1 MLDED
6 HYLRY
11 QEFDRVANLRG
22 RPRGSTAFAAQPTAP
37 QLAAPLDRGSQLVIP
52 ATQQPAS
59 SQPAARG
66 RGRGRARGSRGGRR
80 SRGASSGLTPSI
92 RREPSQ
98 WEGVEFDGDNARD
111 PETASGTSL
120 AGEPSLTPTAGR
132 GSIARGRGRGRGR
145 ASQTAGRGGITR
157 QAGTRRSSR
166 QVSSRH
172 LASQLEGESSG
183 EPAS

>member
-22 RPRGSTAFAAQPTAP
+22 RPRGSTAFAAQPAAP

-52 ATQQPAS
+52 ATQPPAS
-59 SQPAARG
+59 SQAAARG

-80 SRGASSGLTPSI
+80 SRALSGLTPSI
-92 RREPSQ
+92 RRQPSQ
-98 WEGVEFDGDNARD
+98 WEGVELDGDNPRD
-111 PETASGTSL
+111 GATPTGTSL
-120 AGEPSLTPTAGR
+120 AGEPSPTPTAGR
-132 GSIARGRGRGRGR
+132 EAIARGRGRGRGR

-166 QVSSRH
+166 QASSR
-172 LASQLEGESSG
+172 LASEIEGHGSG
-183 EPAS
+183 Q